1 MGSEFRCLGQHNEAK
16 EYHEKALIIY
26 KKIFGEEHPN
36 VASCYNDLGN
46 DYQRL
51 GQYNEAKEYH
61 EKALVVKKKIFG
73 EEHANV
79 ASCYNNLGND
89 YQHLGQYSEAKQ
101 NYEKALIIKQ
111 CSEGDECEKN
121 ARDICK
127 LYNQTRKTD
136 STSLTSSKLP
146 CLENC

>member
-1 MGSEFRCLGQHNEAK
+1 MSLHGITTWEM
-16 EYHEKALIIY
+16 IISVLDSTM
-26 KKIFGEEHPN
+26 KQKNTTRKHW
-36 VASCYNDLGN
+36 SS
-46 DYQRL
+46 
-51 GQYNEAKEYH
+51 
-61 EKALVVKKKIFG
+61 KKIFG

-79 ASCYNNLGND
+79 VSCYNNLGND

-121 ARDICK
+121 ARDIRK

-136 STSLTSSKLP
+136 STSVTSSKLLR
-146 CLENC
+146 LENC